1 MKSQLHRLREIP
13 AVDTILNA
21 PDLAP
26 LLKARP
32 RWLVVDAVHAVLA
45 SLRQDIQAGQDL
57 AAGEMALAK
66 LIPRVEQA
74 AEEMG
79 RYHLRP
85 VVNATGVVIHTNLGR
100 AVLPE
105 EVLHQV
111 VRVASHY
118 SNLEYDLSKGAR
130 GTRYAHVEDVLCRL
144 CGSEAALVVNNNAGA
159 VLLGLNTLAEGRE
172 VIVSRGQLVEIGGSF
187 RIPDVMKKSGCHLVE
202 VGTTNKTHPK
212 DYRNAIGEQTAA
224 LLKVHMSNFEMSG
237 FTREVSRREMVAI
250 AREAGLPLM
259 EDLGSGNLVD
269 LSAFGLP
276 SEPTVQES
284 VRDGVDLVTFSGD
297 KLLGGPQAGILVGK
311 KNILDRVKKNPMTRA
326 LRVDKMTLAALEV
339 IARIYLDPP
348 AAQRQIPT
356 LRMLSTPLSELKA
369 RAQTLARRI
378 RSLSDNTLVV
388 DMMEDL
394 SRVGGGALP
403 ETPLPTCVIS
413 LSTSRMSV
421 NGLEQAFRAADP
433 PVIGR
438 IRHDR
443 FLLDVRTI
451 QDPELETVARVAG
464 EVAALSS

>member
-1 MKSQLHRLREIP
+1 MKSQLHRLRDIP

-26 LLKARP
+26 LLKAHP
-32 RWLVVDAVHAVLA
+32 RWLVVDAVHGVLA
-45 SLRQDIQAGQDL
+45 SLRQEIRAGRDL
-57 AAGEMALAK
+57 AAEEMSLATI
-66 LIPRVEQA
+66 IPRVA
-74 AEEMG
+74 KTASEMG

-105 EVLHQV
+105 EVLQQV
-111 VRVASHY
+111 MRVASHY
-118 SNLEYDLSKGAR
+118 SNLEYDLAKGTR
-130 GTRYAHVEDVLCRL
+130 GTRYAHVEDLLCRL

-202 VGTTNKTHPK
+202 VGTTNKTHPR

-224 LLKVHMSNFEMSG
+224 LLKVHMSNFEMRG
-237 FTREVSRREMVAI
+237 FTREVSRREMVSI
-250 AREAGLPLM
+250 AGEAGLPLM

-269 LSAFGLP
+269 LSTFGLP
-276 SEPTVQES
+276 AEPTVQES
-284 VRDGVDLVTFSGD
+284 VRDGVHLVTFSGD

-311 KNILDRVKKNPMTRA
+311 KAILDRVKKNPMTRA

-339 IARIYLDPP
+339 IARMFLDPP
-348 AAQRQIPT
+348 DAQRRIPT
-356 LRMLSTPLSELKA
+356 LRMLSTPPSALTA
-369 RAQTLARRI
+369 RAENLARRI
-378 RSLSDNTLVV
+378 QSLAGDAFAV
-388 DMMEDL
+388 DIMEDL
-394 SRVGGGALP
+394 SQVGGGALP
-403 ETPLPTCVIS
+403 ETPLPTCLVS
-413 LSTSRMSV
+413 LSTSRISV
-421 NGLEQAFRAADP
+421 NSLEEAFRAADP

-451 QDPELETVARVAG
+451 QDEELETVARVAG
-464 EVAALSS
+464 EVAARAS